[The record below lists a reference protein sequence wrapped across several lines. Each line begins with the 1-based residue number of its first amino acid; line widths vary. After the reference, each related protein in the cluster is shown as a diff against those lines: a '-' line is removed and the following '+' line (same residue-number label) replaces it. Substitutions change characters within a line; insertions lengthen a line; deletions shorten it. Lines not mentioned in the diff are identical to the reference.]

1 VVNRLT
7 ARRRTRW
14 STPRRSAQ
22 RIAALCVV
30 FAANGLLFAS
40 WVSRIPAV
48 RDRLD
53 ASEGE
58 LGLAILGVTVGAIGA
73 MPSTNRLSDR
83 FGKRVLPAAVGLAG
97 AGMVAAVGAPTLP
110 WLAAGLVVAGLGMGV
125 WDVAMNV
132 VAHEIERD
140 SGKPLMPFFHA
151 AFSGG
156 AIVGAGLGALAAHAD
171 VPVAAHVAGV
181 AVGLVAFVVVAT
193 TRLPDPAV
201 EHAVP
206 GADAAGRRGARAGL
220 PLLAIAA
227 ITFCAAFGEGAA
239 ADWSALFLT
248 DERGTSAS
256 VAALGYAAFAAA
268 MAGGRLAGP
277 WILARLGRARA
288 LRTCG
293 GLVVVGVVALVAV
306 PVDAVALAAL
316 LTWGLGASLVFP
328 ATISAAGELPG
339 PPARS
344 IARVS
349 AVGYSGFLAGPPLIG
364 ALAEHVGLGPALS
377 VVVVLGVAVVALAG
391 AARERVGGGAQVVE
405 PAMSSATAAWAS
417 GTAHQVHGA

>member
-7 ARRRTRW
+7 SDPGTRR
-14 STPRRSAQ
+14 
-22 RIAALCVV
+22 IVALCLV

-40 WVSRIPAV
+40 WVARIPAV

-58 LGLAILGVTVGAIGA
+58 LGLAILGVTVGAIAA
-73 MPSTNRLSDR
+73 MPSTNRLSGR
-83 FGKRVLPAAVGLAG
+83 FGRRVLPGAVAVAG
-97 AGMVAAVGAPTLP
+97 AGMVAAVAAPDLP
-110 WLAAGLVVAGLGMGV
+110 GLAAGLVVAGLGMGV

-132 VAHEIERD
+132 VGHEIERD
-140 SGKPLMPFFHA
+140 DGRPLMPLFHA

-171 VPVAAHVAGV
+171 VPVAGHVAIV
-181 AVGLVAFVVVAT
+181 AVGLVTLVLVAST
-193 TRLPDPAV
+193 QLPDPAV
-201 EHAVP
+201 DHS
-206 GADAAGRRGARAGL
+206 GAADRAASRRGGAASL

-277 WILARLGRARA
+277 WVLARLGRARA

-293 GLVVVGVVALVAV
+293 VLVVVGVVALVAV
-306 PVDAVALAAL
+306 PVDAVALVAL
-316 LTWGLGASLVFP
+316 LAWGLGASLVFP

-344 IARVS
+344 IAHVS
-349 AVGYSGFLAGPPLIG
+349 AVGYGGFLAGPPLIG

-391 AARERVGGGAQVVE
+391 AARERPAHHAQRADA
-405 PAMSSATAAWAS
+405 AMSGATAAWAP
-417 GTAHQVHGA
+417 GTTSHLRGA